1 MSLLDTLL
9 GQAGQNVDV
18 AGIAGKLGIDPSV
31 AAQAIA
37 ALGAAH
43 SPSNDTGDTVDA
55 AAGQTGIDS
64 GTLSQVADELGGS
77 AGLGQLS
84 QAIQDHPQ
92 ASSLLSLFGGGG
104 NDGEDNA
111 GGGLLGMAAGLFGKD

>member
-1 MSLLDTLL
+1 MSLLDSLL
-9 GQAGQNVDV
+9 GQAGQNIDV
-18 AGIAGKLGIDPSV
+18 AGIAGKLGIDPSI
-31 AAQAIA
+31 AEQAIG

-43 SPSNDTGDTVDA
+43 SPSNDTSDTVDA

-84 QAIQDHPQ
+84 QAMQNHPQ
-92 ASSLLSLFGGGG
+92 AAGLLSMFTGGGDDSG
-104 NDGEDNA
+104 DNA
-111 GGGLLGMAAGLFGKD
+111 GGGFLGMAAGLFGKD